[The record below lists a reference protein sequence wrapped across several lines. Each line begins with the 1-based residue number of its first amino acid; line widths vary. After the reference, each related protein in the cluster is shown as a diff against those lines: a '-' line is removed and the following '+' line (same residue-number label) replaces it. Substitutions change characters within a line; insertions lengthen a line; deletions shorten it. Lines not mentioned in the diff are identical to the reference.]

1 MTTLLLAVTMLLG
14 MIGGAP
20 PPGPSPVASQVT
32 QSPLPLQTAEITV
45 GGVPLTVEL
54 AYLPADRS
62 LGLGY
67 REGLAP
73 GTGML
78 FLFEGPAPRS
88 FWMRGMQFCI
98 DIVWIENSV
107 IQGAAESV
115 CPEPAGTAD
124 ADLASYVSP
133 VPVTYV
139 LEVPA
144 GWLDAYGI
152 GAGTSVEGFPLR
164 ETPTVAPFER
174 NGATRR
180 QHDRQTPC
188 IVRHVLGP
196 VVS

>member
-144 GWLDAYGI
+144 GWLDAYGL
-152 GAGTSVEGFPLR
+152 GAGTPVEGLPSL
-164 ETPTVAPFER
+164 V
-174 NGATRR
+174 R
-180 QHDRQTPC
+180 Q
-188 IVRHVLGP
+188 
-196 VVS
+196 

>member
-1 MTTLLLAVTMLLG
+1 MPTLLLAMTMILG

-20 PPGPSPVASQVT
+20 TPGASSPHAA
-32 QSPLPLQTAEITV
+32 QSPLQTAEITV

-54 AYLPADRS
+54 AYLPADTSR
-62 LGLGY
+62 GLGY

-78 FLFEGPAPRS
+78 FLFEGPAPRT

-98 DIVWIENSV
+98 DIAWIENGV

-124 ADLASYVSP
+124 ADLTSYVSP

-144 GWLDAYGI
+144 GWLDANGLGI
-152 GAGTSVEGFPLR
+152 GTPVEGLPSL
-164 ETPTVAPFER
+164 
-174 NGATRR
+174 
-180 QHDRQTPC
+180 
-188 IVRHVLGP
+188 
-196 VVS
+196 VSQ

>member
-1 MTTLLLAVTMLLG
+1 MPTLLLAMTMILG

-20 PPGPSPVASQVT
+20 TPGASSPHAA
-32 QSPLPLQTAEITV
+32 QSPLQTAEITV

-54 AYLPADRS
+54 AYLPADTS
-62 LGLGY
+62 LGLSY

-78 FLFEGPAPRS
+78 FLFEEPAPRS

-115 CPEPAGTAD
+115 CPEPAGATG
-124 ADLASYVSP
+124 ADLTSYVSP

-144 GWLDAYGI
+144 GWLDAYGL
-152 GAGTSVEGFPLR
+152 GPGTPVEGLPSLVMR
-164 ETPTVAPFER
+164 
-174 NGATRR
+174 
-180 QHDRQTPC
+180 
-188 IVRHVLGP
+188 
-196 VVS
+196 

>member
-1 MTTLLLAVTMLLG
+1 MTTLLLAVTLVLSLV
-14 MIGGAP
+14 GGV
-20 PPGPSPVASQVT
+20 PGPSSVAPQVAG
-32 QSPLPLQTAEITV
+32 SPLQTAEITV
-45 GGVPLTVEL
+45 GGVPLTVKL
-54 AYLPADRS
+54 AYLLADTS

-78 FLFEGPAPRS
+78 FLFEGPAPRT

-98 DIVWIENSV
+98 DIVWIENGV

-124 ADLASYVSP
+124 AALTPYVSP

-144 GWLDAYGI
+144 GWLDAYGL
-152 GAGTSVEGFPLR
+152 GAGTPVEGLPSL
-164 ETPTVAPFER
+164 
-174 NGATRR
+174 
-180 QHDRQTPC
+180 
-188 IVRHVLGP
+188 
-196 VVS
+196 VSP

>member
-1 MTTLLLAVTMLLG
+1 MILG

-20 PPGPSPVASQVT
+20 TPGASPPYAA
-32 QSPLPLQTAEITV
+32 QSPLQTAEITV

-67 REGLAP
+67 REELAP

-78 FLFEGPAPRS
+78 FLFEEPAPRS

-98 DIVWIENSV
+98 DIVWIENGV

-115 CPEPAGTAD
+115 CPEPAGATD
-124 ADLASYVSP
+124 GDLTSYVSP

-144 GWLDAYGI
+144 GWLDAYGL
-152 GAGTSVEGFPLR
+152 GPGTPVEGLPSLVMR
-164 ETPTVAPFER
+164 
-174 NGATRR
+174 
-180 QHDRQTPC
+180 
-188 IVRHVLGP
+188 
-196 VVS
+196 

>member
-1 MTTLLLAVTMLLG
+1 MPTLLLAVTMVLSTL
-14 MIGGAP
+14 GGALA
-20 PPGPSPVASQVT
+20 PGASPSLLQTAPSR
-32 QSPLPLQTAEITV
+32 LQTAEITV

-98 DIVWIENSV
+98 DIIWIENGV

-124 ADLASYVSP
+124 ADLTSYASP

-144 GWLDAYGI
+144 GWLDAYGL
-152 GAGTSVEGFPLR
+152 GVGTLVEGL
-164 ETPTVAPFER
+164 PTLVMR
-174 NGATRR
+174 
-180 QHDRQTPC
+180 
-188 IVRHVLGP
+188 
-196 VVS
+196 

>member
-1 MTTLLLAVTMLLG
+1 
-14 MIGGAP
+14 
-20 PPGPSPVASQVT
+20 
-32 QSPLPLQTAEITV
+32 
-45 GGVPLTVEL
+45 L
-54 AYLPADRS
+54 AYLPVDTS

-67 REGLAP
+67 RERLAP

-78 FLFEGPAPRS
+78 FLFEGPAPRT

-124 ADLASYVSP
+124 ADLPSYVSP

-144 GWLDAYGI
+144 GWLDAYGLE
-152 GAGTSVEGFPLR
+152 AGTLVEGLPSLAR
-164 ETPTVAPFER
+164 P
-174 NGATRR
+174 
-180 QHDRQTPC
+180 
-188 IVRHVLGP
+188 
-196 VVS
+196 

>member
-1 MTTLLLAVTMLLG
+1 MPALLLALTMIVSTLG
-14 MIGGAP
+14 GPLAP
-20 PPGPSPVASQVT
+20 GVSPPLSQIAQPSSQ
-32 QSPLPLQTAEITV
+32 LQTAEIAV

-54 AYLPADRS
+54 AYLPADTS

-98 DIVWIENSV
+98 DIVWIENGV
-107 IQGAAESV
+107 IQEAAESV

-124 ADLASYVSP
+124 ADLTSYVSP

-144 GWLDAYGI
+144 GWLDAYGL
-152 GAGTSVEGFPLR
+152 GVGTPVEGLPSL
-164 ETPTVAPFER
+164 V
-174 NGATRR
+174 R
-180 QHDRQTPC
+180 Q
-188 IVRHVLGP
+188 
-196 VVS
+196 

>member
-1 MTTLLLAVTMLLG
+1 MPAFFLMVMMGFGMVGGLWAPGGSSLARQV
-14 MIGGAP
+14 AP
-20 PPGPSPVASQVT
+20 A
-32 QSPLPLQTAEITV
+32 PLPTAEITV

-54 AYLPADRS
+54 AYEPEDTA
-62 LGLGY
+62 LGLSY
-67 REGLAP
+67 REGLAA

-98 DIVWIENSV
+98 DIIWIENGV

-124 ADLASYVSP
+124 ADLPSYVSP

-144 GWLDAYGI
+144 GWLDAFGL
-152 GAGTSVEGFPLR
+152 GAGTPVEGLPSL
-164 ETPTVAPFER
+164 VI
-174 NGATRR
+174 
-180 QHDRQTPC
+180 Q
-188 IVRHVLGP
+188 
-196 VVS
+196 

>member
-1 MTTLLLAVTMLLG
+1 MPTLLLAVTMVLSLVG
-14 MIGGAP
+14 VAPAPGASP
-20 PPGPSPVASQVT
+20 PRLQVA
-32 QSPLPLQTAEITV
+32 PPLQTAEITV

-62 LGLGY
+62 LGLSY

-98 DIVWIENSV
+98 DIVWIENGV

-124 ADLASYVSP
+124 AHLTSYVSP

-144 GWLDAYGI
+144 GWLATYGL
-152 GAGTSVEGFPLR
+152 GAGTPVEGL
-164 ETPTVAPFER
+164 PT
-174 NGATRR
+174 
-180 QHDRQTPC
+180 
-188 IVRHVLGP
+188 L
-196 VVS
+196 VSQ

>member
-1 MTTLLLAVTMLLG
+1 MSTLLLAMTMILG

-20 PPGPSPVASQVT
+20 TPGSSPSHAA
-32 QSPLPLQTAEITV
+32 QSPLQTAEITV

-62 LGLGY
+62 LGLSY
-67 REGLAP
+67 REELAP

-78 FLFEGPAPRS
+78 FLFEEPAPRS

-107 IQGAAESV
+107 IQGAVESV
-115 CPEPAGTAD
+115 CPEPAGATG
-124 ADLASYVSP
+124 ADLTSYVSP

-144 GWLDAYGI
+144 GWLDAYGL
-152 GAGTSVEGFPLR
+152 GPGTLVEGLPSLVMR
-164 ETPTVAPFER
+164 
-174 NGATRR
+174 
-180 QHDRQTPC
+180 
-188 IVRHVLGP
+188 
-196 VVS
+196 

>member
-1 MTTLLLAVTMLLG
+1 MPALLLALTMILG
-14 MIGGAP
+14 MLGEPLTPGALP
-20 PPGPSPVASQVT
+20 LLPQAARPSS
-32 QSPLPLQTAEITV
+32 PLQTAEITV

-54 AYLPADRS
+54 AYLPTDTSR
-62 LGLGY
+62 GLGY

-98 DIVWIENSV
+98 DIVWIENGV

-124 ADLASYVSP
+124 ADLTSYVSP

-144 GWLDAYGI
+144 GWLDANGF
-152 GAGTSVEGFPLR
+152 GVGTPVEGL
-164 ETPTVAPFER
+164 PTLV
-174 NGATRR
+174 R
-180 QHDRQTPC
+180 Q
-188 IVRHVLGP
+188 
-196 VVS
+196 

>member
-1 MTTLLLAVTMLLG
+1 MTALLLALTMILG
-14 MIGGAP
+14 MLGASL
-20 PPGPSPVASQVT
+20 PPGASPPLFQIVQPSSQ
-32 QSPLPLQTAEITV
+32 LQTAEIAV

-54 AYLPADRS
+54 AYLPADTS

-67 REGLAP
+67 REGLGP

-98 DIVWIENSV
+98 DIVWIENGV

-124 ADLASYVSP
+124 ADLTSYVSP

-144 GWLDAYGI
+144 GWLDAYGL
-152 GAGTSVEGFPLR
+152 GVGTPVEGLPSL
-164 ETPTVAPFER
+164 
-174 NGATRR
+174 
-180 QHDRQTPC
+180 
-188 IVRHVLGP
+188 
-196 VVS
+196 VSQ